1 MALRSRLLPL
11 CLAALCVNLMF
22 KATAFTGITSI
33 PKARMQTQR
42 AALPLEQGDVMSA
55 MTDASTMIL
64 ADDVESIPAVAFAV
78 SIFVASGFGL
88 RTGGHRGLLDV
99 DSLRPRCFRPPR
111 PLRGAR
117 GLGLPGTWNLH
128 LRELW
133 KALCKI
139 DTTQCTFSRVTAN
152 NLNC

>member
-78 SIFVASGFGL
+78 SIFVGIVGYSTWTAFGPGASDL
-88 RTGGHRGLLDV
+88 RDPFEEHED
-99 DSLRPRCFRPPR
+99 
-111 PLRGAR
+111 
-117 GLGLPGTWNLH
+117 
-128 LRELW
+128 
-133 KALCKI
+133 
-139 DTTQCTFSRVTAN
+139 
-152 NLNC
+152 